1 MTKARDPLAEACGSV
16 ALVLALNKPV
26 YPLYVWFLAESAFQ
40 ISLLTA
46 LSMPLY
52 IAVWWLA
59 RRGKSFAARLGM
71 VAVGTADTILIA
83 LILGGESGTLLF
95 LFACLMLAGMAFHA
109 CEIWLSRGLIGA
121 IFVLFVALYGS
132 IGEPIRPVSPE
143 DMQTLD
149 YLNTTGAA
157 ALAAFI
163 ALRFFRSRAGAVT
176 PPA

>member
-46 LSMPLY
+46 LSMPFY

-59 RRGKSFAARLGM
+59 RRGNSFAARRGM
-71 VAVGTADTILIA
+71 VAIGTVDTIFIA
-83 LILGGESGTLLF
+83 FVLGEESGTLIF

-109 CEIWLSRGLIGA
+109 REVWLSRALIGVT
-121 IFVLFVALYGS
+121 FMLFVALYGR
-132 IGEPIRPVSPE
+132 IGAPIRPVTPD

-163 ALRFFRSRAGAVT
+163 ALRFFRSRGETVT